1 MKTRPSR
8 PQGRAAAPAHTLF
21 LCALLAP
28 SLLHAQAPS
37 QPVDDT
43 LRVLGHRTTLGPAAQ
58 LGQTLRFDDDD
69 LQGSGAA
76 LITDL
81 LWELPSAPPPRLAP

>member
-1 MKTRPSR
+1 M
-8 PQGRAAAPAHTLF
+8 
-21 LCALLAP
+21 
-28 SLLHAQAPS
+28 
-37 QPVDDT
+37 DDT
-43 LRVLGHRTTLGPAAQ
+43 LRVLGHRTTLGPAAE

-81 LWELPSAPPPRLAP
+81 LWELPSAAPPRLAPWAA